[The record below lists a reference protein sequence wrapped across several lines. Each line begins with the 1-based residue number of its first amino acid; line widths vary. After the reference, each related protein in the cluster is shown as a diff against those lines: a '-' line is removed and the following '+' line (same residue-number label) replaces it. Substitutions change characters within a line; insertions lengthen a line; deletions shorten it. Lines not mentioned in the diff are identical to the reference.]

1 MEFFFFFILVDQSSF
16 IDFSMCL
23 GNYVPDV
30 AFIVTVM
37 TDVILYQYNS
47 SGQFFSNANVHCK
60 CEISDLQL
68 DDIQEDICYDSY
80 G

>member
-37 TDVILYQYNS
+37 TDVILY
-47 SGQFFSNANVHCK
+47 
-60 CEISDLQL
+60 
-68 DDIQEDICYDSY
+68 
-80 G
+80 